1 MCNFDSGKSTSNNDK
16 HFAQNESRLY
26 NINMITFI
34 VGIIILL
41 LGYVFYSRFVDKVFE
56 PDDRPTPANKNKDN
70 VDYIPMSKNRNALIH
85 LLNIAGMGPIIGAIQ
100 GILFG
105 PIAFILIPF
114 GCIVAGGVHDYF
126 AGMLSIRN
134 RGAQITGLIHKYL
147 GKPAFRIF
155 MVIVSI
161 MLLLLATV
169 FVYTAG
175 DLFAERFFNVKDFN
189 IANPIVLCIYI
200 IILLYF
206 VFATLFPID
215 KIIGKFYP
223 ALGLLLILGTGLV
236 LAGFFINGINLK
248 EFNFSSYNLH
258 PQNLPII
265 PMFFMTVSCG
275 LLSGFHSTQATIISR
290 TVDKEKDG
298 RIIFYGMMCLESLI
312 ALIWAAAAMD
322 VYSTNL
328 VPQNFVG
335 TVNVVN
341 IIANK
346 FVPFNLAFLVTLA
359 VIILPITSG
368 DTALRGLRITIADA
382 LKLEQ
387 KKIINRLIIVIPIVI
402 CVLSVLIWAK
412 TNADS
417 FSLIWRYFT
426 FFNQLIAIPTLC
438 CATIY
443 LGWEKKNY
451 LITLL
456 PALFYVFITMSFI
469 FSEKIGFNL
478 PLKYAEIIGAILTI
492 ATFVYLMKCTKK

>member
-1 MCNFDSGKSTSNNDK
+1 MV
-16 HFAQNESRLY
+16 
-26 NINMITFI
+26 TFI
-34 VGIIILL
+34 LGILILVI
-41 LGYVFYSRFVDKVFE
+41 GYIFYSRYINNIFE
-56 PDDRPTPANKNKDN
+56 PDDRETPANASGDG
-70 VDYIPMSKNRNALIH
+70 VDFVPMSKGRNALIH

-105 PIAFILIPF
+105 PIAFILIPL
-114 GCIVAGGVHDYF
+114 GCILAGGVHDYF

-134 RGAQITGLIHKYL
+134 NGAQITGLIDKYL
-147 GKPAFRIF
+147 GKAAFKIF

-175 DLFAERFFNVKDFN
+175 DLFVERFFGVSEFT
-189 IANPIVLCIYI
+189 ISNPLVLGAYIV
-200 IILLYF
+200 ILLYF
-206 VFATLFPID
+206 ILATLFPID

-223 ALGLLLILGTGLV
+223 ILGLLLILGTGLV
-236 LAGFFINGINLK
+236 LVGFFINGVNLQ
-248 EFNFSSYNLH
+248 NFHLTNYNIH
-258 PQNLPII
+258 PDKLPLI

-290 TVDKEKDG
+290 TVNNEKDG
-298 RIIFYGMMCLESLI
+298 KLIFYGMMCLESLI
-312 ALIWAAAAMD
+312 AIIWAAAAMD
-322 VYSTNL
+322 VYSLNL
-328 VPQNFVG
+328 VPENIIG

-341 IIANK
+341 IVANK
-346 FVPFNLAFLVTLA
+346 FVPFNLAFVVTLA
-359 VIILPITSG
+359 IIILPITSG

-387 KKIINRLIIVIPIVI
+387 KKIKNRLLIVIPIV
-402 CVLSVLIWAK
+402 LSVLSILVWAK
-412 TNADS
+412 TNANS

-438 CATIY
+438 CGTIY
-443 LGWEKKNY
+443 LANKGKNY
-451 LITLL
+451 FVTLL

-478 PLKYAEIIGAILTI
+478 PLKYAEIIGFILTI
-492 ATFVYLMKCTKK
+492 TACIYLYRKF

>member
-1 MCNFDSGKSTSNNDK
+1 
-16 HFAQNESRLY
+16 
-26 NINMITFI
+26 MITFI
-34 VGIIILL
+34 FGILILFF
-41 LGYVFYSRFVDKVFE
+41 GYIFYSKFIEKTFDPQDKE
-56 PDDRPTPANKNKDN
+56 TPAHKLGDGI
-70 VDYIPMSKNRNALIH
+70 DYVPMSKNRNALIH

-105 PIAFILIPF
+105 PIAFILIPL
-114 GCIVAGGVHDYF
+114 GCILAGGVHDYF

-134 RGAQITGLIHKYL
+134 NGAQITGLIHKYL
-147 GKPAFRIF
+147 GQNAFKVF

-175 DLFAERFFNVKDFN
+175 DLFVERFFEVKEF
-189 IANPIVLCIYI
+189 IITNPIVLGAYI
-200 IILLYF
+200 VILSYFII
-206 VFATLFPID
+206 ATLFPID

-223 ALGLLLILGTGLV
+223 ILGLMLILGTGMV
-236 LAGFFINGINLK
+236 LFGFMINGVNLQ
-248 EFNFSSYNLH
+248 NFDLKNYNLH
-258 PQNLPII
+258 PNNLPII

-298 RIIFYGMMCLESLI
+298 KRIFYGMMCLESLI
-312 ALIWAAAAMD
+312 AIIWAAAAMD
-322 VYSTNL
+322 VYSLNQ
-328 VPQNFVG
+328 VPQNIIG

-346 FVPFNLAFLVTLA
+346 FVPLNLAFLVTIA
-359 VIILPITSG
+359 IIILPITSG

-382 LKLEQ
+382 LNLEQ
-387 KKIINRLIIVIPIVI
+387 KSIKNRLIIVIPIVLT
-402 CVLSVLIWAK
+402 VLSILVWAK
-412 TNADS
+412 VNANS

-438 CATIY
+438 CASIF
-443 LGWEKKNY
+443 LAEQGKQKF
-451 LITLL
+451 ITLI

-478 PLKYAEIIGAILTI
+478 PLQPAMIIGAII
-492 ATFVYLMKCTKK
+492 TFGVYLYVGKIIKNNKTI